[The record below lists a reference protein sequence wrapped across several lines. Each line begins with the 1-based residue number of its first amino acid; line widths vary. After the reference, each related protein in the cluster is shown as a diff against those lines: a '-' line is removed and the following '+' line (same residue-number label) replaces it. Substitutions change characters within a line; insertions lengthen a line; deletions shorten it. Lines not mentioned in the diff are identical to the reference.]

1 MNHCWSYQKSPHV
14 LEGLAEVQ
22 VLDGLVGPVALH
34 DGGEDP
40 ILGVGK
46 APEEKRLGL
55 KFQEPPKGD
64 LP

>member
-1 MNHCWSYQKSPHV
+1 MKRVTHV

-46 APEEKRLGL
+46 APEEK
-55 KFQEPPKGD
+55 
-64 LP
+64 